1 MAGSAPAAAY
11 RAARLAACAAL
22 TCTEP
27 ATPLGY
33 AAKERGIGFHL
44 SKAFSASTAMAA
56 LAAPTG
62 VSGKPQRPADNV
74 VESVPTAWTRPKV
87 SALDAKASEWTPA
100 PAPPTRRKSTR
111 RRRHRKPEPSPSSS
125 DSTPE
130 KLSALGELRVHAPG
144 CSCTRVARARA
155 KHAADSRASG
165 YARGGVLFYLR
176 ETRKK
181 KAKNWKT

>member
-1 MAGSAPAAAY
+1 
-11 RAARLAACAAL
+11 
-22 TCTEP
+22 
-27 ATPLGY
+27 
-33 AAKERGIGFHL
+33 
-44 SKAFSASTAMAA
+44 MAA

-62 VSGKPQRPADNV
+62 VSGKLQRPADNV

-181 KAKNWKT
+181 KAKNWKL